1 MCPARDGSAAGW
13 GWSVMRP
20 DQYSRWVD
28 PAPLEVER
36 PRLPWWTMVPRK
48 LLLAASPI
56 ILVAVVTA
64 VGIFVARRV
73 WRYPLFLIGAAV
85 LVGLGV
91 GGSWWDPVKVLAA
104 LGGLC
109 GLWAWQHPDS
119 FTRTLLRQAR
129 SEWRRAVVYAWPWQ
143 RVMLFSELTKH
154 TGHGLH
160 RVHYPRIRRVRA
172 DGWRDRVSVKLL
184 HGQCAATYAAHAEEL
199 ANSFGARAC
208 RIRVDKPRRIWLDVI
223 HADPLAGP
231 VRVPVLAA
239 PGTSVDLAR
248 VPIGRTET
256 GRPWVL
262 RLADR
267 HVLVAG
273 VSDAGKSSVMW
284 AVLRALAPWIRCGLV
299 QVFGIDPKGGMEL
312 GRAPGLFH
320 KLVCSNGAE
329 AVELL
334 EAVAILTRQRAEAL
348 RKQGTRKWTPASGQ
362 PFVVLIVDEL
372 ADVIAYQPDNG
383 LRKRANVA
391 LQSVLSQGRAP
402 GVCVIGQLQDPRKAI
417 IDFRH
422 LFPVRIAMRLDE
434 PEQVDMVLGDGVR
447 QRGATAHEIS
457 EDTPGVAWAK
467 LDGRRDPDRARAFH
481 STDADLDELGNYIA
495 AGRYDAPRP
504 LTGIEAA

>member
-1 MCPARDGSAAGW
+1 M
-13 GWSVMRP
+13 
-20 DQYSRWVD
+20 
-28 PAPLEVER
+28 L
-36 PRLPWWTMVPRK
+36 PRK
-48 LLLAASPI
+48 LLLTALPI
-56 ILVAVVTA
+56 ILIAVVTT

-73 WRYPLFLIGAAV
+73 WRYPLFLIGTTI

-91 GGSWWDPVKVLAA
+91 GCSWWAPVELLAA
-104 LGGLC
+104 VGVGC

-119 FTRTLLRQAR
+119 FTRTVVRQVR
-129 SEWRRAVVYAWPWQ
+129 SEWRRAVVYAWRWR
-143 RVMLFSELTKH
+143 RVMLFCELTKR

-160 RVHYPRIRRVRA
+160 QVHYPRIRRIRA
-172 DGWRDRVSVKLL
+172 EGWRDRVSVRLL
-184 HGQCAATYAAHAEEL
+184 PGQCAGTYAACTEEL

-208 RIRVDKPRRIWLDVI
+208 RIRVGKPRRIWLDLI
-223 HADPLAGP
+223 HTDPLAQP
-231 VRVPVLAA
+231 ISVPALAQ
-239 PGTSVDLAR
+239 PGSGVDLAR
-248 VPIGRTET
+248 VLIGRTET
-256 GRPWVL
+256 GRPWIL
-262 RLADR
+262 RLVDR

-284 AVLRALAPWIRCGLV
+284 ALLRALAPWIRCGLV

-312 GRAPGLFH
+312 GRAPGLFQ
-320 KLVCSNGAE
+320 KLVCSNGVE

-334 EAVAILTRQRAEAL
+334 EHVATLTRHRAAAL
-348 RKQGTRKWTPASGQ
+348 RAQGTRKWTPASGQ
-362 PFVVLIVDEL
+362 PFVVLIMDEL

-391 LQSVLSQGRAP
+391 VQSILSQGRAP
-402 GVCVIGQLQDPRKAI
+402 GVCVIGQLQDPRKQI
-417 IDFRH
+417 IDCRH

-467 LDGRRDPDRARAFH
+467 LDGRREPQRARAFH
-481 STDADLDELGNYIA
+481 TLDADLDELSDYVA

-504 LTGIEAA
+504 LTGSEAA